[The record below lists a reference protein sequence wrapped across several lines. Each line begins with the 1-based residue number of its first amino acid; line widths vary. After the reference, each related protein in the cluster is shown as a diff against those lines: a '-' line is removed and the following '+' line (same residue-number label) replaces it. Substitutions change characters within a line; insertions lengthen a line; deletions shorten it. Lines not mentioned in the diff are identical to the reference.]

1 MVLHRQGGGLS
12 LDLLDVRRGGMQT
25 RSPEWTQHMW
35 LDMRGP
41 SGLRAEEELFHPGDI
56 QAAPGFPIP
65 SLEEIGEVVA
75 PSSGAVCNGMWGIH
89 QWADEPGPDSHMSS
103 QTISTVFGE
112 SPFVLFCFCFFNT
125 SSTGAYGC
133 RDKHW

>member
-25 RSPEWTQHMW
+25 HSPEWTQHMW

-65 SLEEIGEVVA
+65 SPEEIGEVVA

-89 QWADEPGPDSHMSS
+89 PWADEPGPDSHVITNNKHSIWRKS
-103 QTISTVFGE
+103 ICS
-112 SPFVLFCFCFFNT
+112 VLFLFF
-125 SSTGAYGC
+125 
-133 RDKHW
+133 